1 MKYLVIIV
9 AFLCVACSKPTKV
22 EEQIVEQLDFRTKT
36 FTSERCI
43 DDNCAKV
50 ELTWPIAENG
60 AAASS
65 INEEIGRQLLA
76 YFQQDKTYDNLD
88 SAANDY
94 LNSYEEFKSDFPDAP
109 GSWAIEVN
117 VEKSYE
123 SDSTLS
129 FKFSE
134 YNFSGG
140 AHPNSSVY
148 YMNFDKTSGEY
159 LSIDRVVLDKSKMLE
174 LADQAFRK
182 YHEVEEGIELK
193 DDGRFFLPETGFFLP
208 NAIGYENDKLH
219 LTYIPYEIGPYALGY
234 TELEFELKELEGIM
248 RTK

>member
-1 MKYLVIIV
+1 MKYLLIISV
-9 AFLCVACSKPTKV
+9 FLCVACSKPAEV
-22 EEQIVEQLDFRTKT
+22 EEQIAEDISFSTKT

-50 ELTWPIAENG
+50 ELSWPIAENVP
-60 AAASS
+60 AAST

-94 LNSYEEFKSDFPDAP
+94 LDSYEEFKIDFPDAP
-109 GSWAIEVN
+109 GGWAIEVK

-129 FKFSE
+129 FKFSG
-134 YNFSGG
+134 YDFSGG

-148 YMNFDKTSGEY
+148 YMNFDKQTGEY
-159 LSIDRVVLDKSKMLE
+159 LSVDRVVLDQGEMLE
-174 LADQAFRK
+174 LAEAAFRK
-182 YHEVEEGIELK
+182 YHDVEEGVELK
-193 DDGRFFLPETGFFLP
+193 DDGRFFLPESGFFLP
-208 NAIGYENDKLH
+208 NAIGYEGDTLH
-219 LTYIPYEIGPYALGY
+219 LTYIPYEIGPYAMGY
-234 TELEFELKELEGIM
+234 TELVFPIQEVNDLV
-248 RTK
+248 RQ

>member
-1 MKYLVIIV
+1 MKYLVIII
-9 AFLCVACSKPTKV
+9 AFLCLACSKPTKV
-22 EEQIVEQLDFRTKT
+22 EEQNVEQLDFRTKT

-50 ELTWPIAENG
+50 EMTWPVAENG

-65 INEEIGRQLLA
+65 INEEVSQQLLA
-76 YFQQDKTYDNLD
+76 YFQQDKTYNNLD
-88 SAANDY
+88 SAAKEY
-94 LNSYEEFKSDFPDAP
+94 LDSYEEFKSDFPEAP

-123 SDSTLS
+123 SDRTLS

-140 AHPNSSVY
+140 AHPNSSIY
-148 YMNFDKTSGEY
+148 YMNFDKQTGEY
-159 LSIDRVVLDKSKMLE
+159 LSIDRVVLDEKKMLALTE
-174 LADQAFRK
+174 QAFRNH
-182 YHEVEEGIELK
+182 HEVEEGKSLEEA
-193 DDGRFFLPETGFFLP
+193 GFFLPETGFFLP

-234 TELEFELKELEGIM
+234 TELEFPLEDLKGVVRE
-248 RTK
+248 K